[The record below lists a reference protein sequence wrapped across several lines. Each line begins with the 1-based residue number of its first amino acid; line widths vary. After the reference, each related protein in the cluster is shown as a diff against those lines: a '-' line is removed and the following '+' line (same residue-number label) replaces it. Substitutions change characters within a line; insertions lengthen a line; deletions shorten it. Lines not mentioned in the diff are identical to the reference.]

1 MPPDCLAWQ
10 PGSVFVYG
18 GFDGYG
24 MTRRNVVYLPIYSRF
39 QSTCHI
45 RGMTHCVTAHK
56 MIKLFQSTCHIRGMT
71 PETDPYGLVT
81 KFQSTCHIRGM
92 TGTDVKPDVKP
103 GISIHMPHTWHD
115 PRPLRSRPVSPIFQ
129 STCHIRGMT
138 PDDSH
143 RFTKGAISIHM
154 PHTWHDEA
162 GRVVEPLAC

>member
-1 MPPDCLAWQ
+1 MLPRNWILTQIMPPDCLAWQ

-115 PRPLRSRPVSPIFQ
+115 VQLQTSRGRCSP
-129 STCHIRGMT
+129 
-138 PDDSH
+138 
-143 RFTKGAISIHM
+143 ISIHM
-154 PHTWHDEA
+154 PHTWHDIINA
-162 GRVVEPLAC
+162 DFLRFVI